1 MTSLRKSTPA
11 YRVDDF
17 LAAFRFGA
25 DGAALFRQQAATI
38 GWD

>member
-1 MTSLRKSTPA
+1 LRKSAPG

-25 DGAALFRQQAATI
+25 DGAALFRQQAAAI
-38 GWD
+38 GLD